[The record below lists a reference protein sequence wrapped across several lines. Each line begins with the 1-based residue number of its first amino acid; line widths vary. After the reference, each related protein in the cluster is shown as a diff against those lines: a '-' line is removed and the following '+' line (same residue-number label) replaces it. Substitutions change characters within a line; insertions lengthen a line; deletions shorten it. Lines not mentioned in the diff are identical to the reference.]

1 MLKWVLHGE
10 APILPDRM
18 QEETNT
24 RKLFEACVETCAD
37 SMYRVAFR
45 LSGNAGEAEDLV
57 QETYVQAWQ
66 KIESLRDPNRM
77 RSWMFAILRNQHLK
91 RIRKKRPIATEEV
104 QNIEDPRGPI
114 EPANNAADVVQQALM
129 QLEEDQRMPIL
140 LVSME
145 GMSAEEASGILG
157 IPRGTVLSRMHRG
170 RKRLK
175 EIIEKLQPFE
185 ERL

>member
-10 APILPDRM
+10 APTLPDRM
-18 QEETNT
+18 QEKPNT
-24 RKLFEACVETCAD
+24 QKLFEACVETCAD

-45 LSGNAGEAEDLV
+45 LCGNAGEAEDLV

-66 KIESLRDPNRM
+66 KIDSLRDPNRM

-91 RIRKKRPIATEEV
+91 AIRKKRPIATGDV
-104 QNIEDPRGPI
+104 QSLEAPSVPVEPNSDP
-114 EPANNAADVVQQALM
+114 ADVVQQALM
-129 QLEEDQRMPIL
+129 QLEQDQRMPIL

-145 GMSAEEASGILG
+145 GLSAEEASGILG

-175 EIIEKLQPFE
+175 EIIEKLQPE